1 VDKVGG
7 LNQDLAYPV
16 FRKAGRKAI
25 FWKSLEGI
33 ALIETITLKDDQMF
47 LVSDRTGEI
56 KSGIEGHGLYFEDT
70 RYLSNLEL
78 TINGQAPQALNYNAD
93 YNIAATF
100 HLSSPYFSQLQALDS
115 SIAQAQTA
123 VAHAVSIIR
132 KRQVQ
137 NGLLEE
143 LKFTNFHPETLTVEF
158 TLKVSAD
165 FADIFEVRGY
175 PRHLEGTASQV
186 EVRDGGKRLQF
197 RSNPVKPEIPVRALQ
212 FESSLAPQSYEINE
226 VVSPHNGLVFPQ
238 VALHY
243 RLELQT
249 EQAVILNLNASPV
262 QAGNDIAAR
271 PLTDSRFAQ
280 QVAAAHATF
289 EQWEKDCMVVQ
300 SNDFLFNRLMR
311 TSRLDLRSLLQRS
324 GDYMV
329 MTAGL
334 PWYFSFFGRDSLI
347 ASIQT
352 LSLDVNIA
360 RDTLRALA
368 QYQGKEFNDWR
379 DEEPGKIL
387 HELRRGDMTL
397 SGEMPHGPYYG
408 SVDSTLL
415 FIWCY
420 ALTLEWTGDREFF
433 KELWPAVEKGL
444 DWAARYGDMDGDG
457 FIEFN
462 RRSERGILH
471 QGWKDSDESMGGSLG
486 PHPAGPIALVEV
498 QGYYYAALT
507 STARVLRRFGDTSQQ
522 ALAGTLD
529 TQAARLKE
537 AFNREFWWPEEQ
549 FFAQALDGQK
559 KQVRNITSNPG
570 HCLWSGIVDQDKAAP
585 VAARLM
591 QPDLLSGWGI
601 RTMSSADPTYNPM
614 SYHNGSVWPHDNS
627 LIAAGLRRYGF
638 EKETLDLVE
647 QLLAAATTFP
657 DSRLPELYCG
667 FPRVED
673 GIEEAA
679 PAAYPVSC
687 SPQAWAAG
695 SGPYLLQTLLDL
707 QPDGDNQTVRANPVL
722 PASLENLTLRGLRI
736 GNNRVNLACW
746 RNPQTGEIQAL
757 TTRSEETPVDSAT
770 TYK

>member
-1 VDKVGG
+1 MT
-7 LNQDLAYPV
+7 
-16 FRKAGRKAI
+16 
-25 FWKSLEGI
+25 
-33 ALIETITLKDDQMF
+33 ETITLKDDQMF
-47 LVSDRTGEI
+47 LVSDTAGEI
-56 KSGIEGHGLYFEDT
+56 KNGLEGHGLYFEDT

-78 TINGQAPQALNYNAD
+78 TINGQAPQALNYTAD

-100 HLSSPYFSQLQALDS
+100 HLSSPFFSQLQPTDS
-115 SIAQAQTA
+115 SISQAQTA

-132 KRQVQ
+132 KRLVQ
-137 NGLLEE
+137 DGLLEE
-143 LKFTNFHPETLTVEF
+143 LKFTNFHPEPLTVDF
-158 TLKVSAD
+158 SLKVSAD

-175 PRHLEGTASQV
+175 PRHLEGSAARV
-186 EVRDGGKRLQF
+186 EVRDNGQRLEF
-197 RSNPVKPEIPVRALQ
+197 RSTPVKPEVPARTLG
-212 FESSLAPQSYEINE
+212 FESSLAPQSYKINE
-226 VVSPHNGLVFPQ
+226 LVSPHNGLVFSQ
-238 VALHY
+238 VALDYH
-243 RLELQT
+243 LELQT
-249 EQAVILNLNASPV
+249 GQAVTLNLKVCPGKTRHS
-262 QAGNDIAAR
+262 AGEKK
-271 PLTDSRFAQ
+271 LTDAEFAKL
-280 QVAAAHATF
+280 VAQAHATF
-289 EQWEKDCMVVQ
+289 EQWEKECTRVQ
-300 SNDFLFNRLMR
+300 SNDYLFNRLMR

-324 GDYMV
+324 GEYMV

-352 LSLDVNIA
+352 LSLNVNIA
-360 RDTLRALA
+360 KDTLRVLA

-420 ALTLEWTGDREFF
+420 ALTLDWTGDREFF

-444 DWAARYGDMDGDG
+444 EWASHYGDIDGDG

-486 PHPAGPIALVEV
+486 PHPTGPVALVEV

-507 STARVLRRFGDTSQQ
+507 ATARVLRRFGDPDQQ
-522 ALAGTLD
+522 ALAESLD
-529 TQAARLKE
+529 TQAGRLKE
-537 AFNREFWWPEEQ
+537 AFNLKFWWPEEN

-559 KQVRNITSNPG
+559 EQVRNITSNPG
-570 HCLWSGIVDQDKAAP
+570 HCLWSGIVDQHKAAA
-585 VAARLM
+585 VVARLM
-591 QPDLLSGWGI
+591 QPDMLSGWGI
-601 RTMSSADPTYNPM
+601 RTMSALDHTYNPM

-638 EKETLDLVE
+638 DKEALALVE

-695 SGPYLLQTLLDL
+695 SGPFLLQTLLDL
-707 QPDGDNQTVRANPVL
+707 QPDVDTLTVRANPVL
-722 PASLENLTLRGLRI
+722 PASLENLTLLGLRT
-736 GNNRVNLACW
+736 GNSRTKLTFW
-746 RNPQTGEIQAL
+746 HDPTTGEVQTL
-757 TTRSEETPVDSAT
+757 STRSEESPAHPAT
-770 TYK
+770 FYR

>member
-1 VDKVGG
+1 M
-7 LNQDLAYPV
+7 
-16 FRKAGRKAI
+16 
-25 FWKSLEGI
+25 
-33 ALIETITLKDDQMF
+33 IETITLKDDQMF
-47 LVSDRTGEI
+47 LVSDTAGEI
-56 KSGIEGHGLYFEDT
+56 KNGLEGHGLYFEDT

-78 TINGQAPQALNYNAD
+78 CINQQAPQALNHNVD

-100 HLSSPYFSQLQALDS
+100 HLSSPFVSQLQPVDS
-115 SIAQAQTA
+115 SISQTMTA
-123 VAHAVSIIR
+123 VAHAISIIR

-137 NGLLEE
+137 DGLVEQ
-143 LKFTNFHPETLTVEF
+143 LKFTNFHAEPLSLDF
-158 TLKVSAD
+158 SLKVSAD

-175 PRHLEGTASQV
+175 PRHLEGTASKA
-186 EVRDGGKRLQF
+186 EVKNNGQRLEF
-197 RSNPVKPEIPVRALQ
+197 RSTPVKAGVAVRTLT
-212 FESSLAPQSYEINE
+212 FESSLVPASYEVHE
-226 VVSPHNGLVFPQ
+226 LVSPLNDLTFPQ

-243 RLELQT
+243 QLELET
-249 EQAVILNLNASPV
+249 GQAVTLNLVARPGQG
-262 QAGNDIAAR
+262 QATGDSADLDSAGFAAR
-271 PLTDSRFAQ
+271 VRQ
-280 QVAAAHATF
+280 AHATF
-289 EQWEKDCMVVQ
+289 EQWEQDCTQVET
-300 SNDFLFNRLMR
+300 NDYLFNRFMR
-311 TSRLDLRSLLQRS
+311 TSQLDLRSLLQRS

-334 PWYFSFFGRDSLI
+334 PWYFSFFGRDSLV

-352 LSLDVNIA
+352 LSLNVNIA
-360 RDTLRALA
+360 KDTLQALA
-368 QYQGKEFNDWR
+368 RYQGQEFNDWR

-420 ALTLEWTGDREFF
+420 ALTLQWTGDQEFF
-433 KELWPAVEKGL
+433 KELWPKVERGL
-444 DWAARYGDMDGDG
+444 DWAKNYGDQDGDG

-486 PHPAGPIALVEV
+486 PRPAGPIALVEV
-498 QGYYYAALT
+498 QGYYYAALAE
-507 STARVLRRFGDTSQQ
+507 TAKVLRRFGDAAQQ
-522 ALAGTLD
+522 ARAQSLAD
-529 TQAARLKE
+529 QAARLKE
-537 AFNREFWWPEEQ
+537 QFNQKFWWPEEN

-559 KQVRNITSNPG
+559 AQVRNITSNPG
-570 HCLWSGIVDQDKAAP
+570 HCLWSGIVDEDKAAQ

-591 QPDLLSGWGI
+591 QPDMLSGWGI
-601 RTMSSADPTYNPM
+601 RTINTLDPTYNPM
-614 SYHNGSVWPHDNS
+614 SYHNGSIWPHDNS

-638 EKETLDLVE
+638 DREALTLIE
-647 QLLAAATTFP
+647 QLLDAATTFP

-695 SGPYLLQTLLDL
+695 SGPLLLQTLLGL
-707 QPDGDNQTVRANPVL
+707 QPDADTLGVAARPVL
-722 PASLENLTLRGLRI
+722 PAKVDHLTLQGLKI
-736 GNNRVNLACW
+736 GNRRINLAFQ
-746 RNPQTGEIQAL
+746 RDAKTGEIRTLSTQ
-757 TTRSEETPVDSAT
+757 SEASPTNRINELQINPV
-770 TYK
+770 

>member
-1 VDKVGG
+1 M
-7 LNQDLAYPV
+7 
-16 FRKAGRKAI
+16 
-25 FWKSLEGI
+25 
-33 ALIETITLKDDQMF
+33 IETITLKDDQMF
-47 LVSDRTGEI
+47 LVSDRTGQI
-56 KSGIEGHGLYFEDT
+56 KNGLEGHGLYFEDT

-78 TINGQAPQALNYNAD
+78 TVNGQAPQALNCNAD

-100 HLSSPYFSQLQALDS
+100 HLSSPYFSQLQTRDS

-132 KRQVQ
+132 KRQVR

-143 LKFTNFHPETLTVEF
+143 LKFTNFHQEPLVIEF
-158 TLKVSAD
+158 SLKISAD
-165 FADIFEVRGY
+165 FADIFEVRGF

-186 EVRDGGKRLQF
+186 EVLEGGRRLLF
-197 RSNPVKPEIPVRALQ
+197 RSNPVKPEIPARSLQ
-212 FESSLAPQSYEINE
+212 FETSLAPQSYETKE
-226 VVSPHNGLVFPQ
+226 SVSPHNGLSLPQ
-238 VALHY
+238 VALNY

-249 EQAVILNLNASPV
+249 GQPVILNLDATPV
-262 QAGNDIAAR
+262 QNGGSVTAQ
-271 PLTDSRFAQ
+271 PLTDAGFAE

-289 EQWEKDCMVVQ
+289 DRWEKDCALVQ
-300 SNDFLFNRLMR
+300 TDDFLFNRLMR

-324 GDYMV
+324 GDNMV

-368 QYQGKEFNDWR
+368 CYQGKEFNDWR

-420 ALTLEWTGDREFF
+420 ALTLDWTGDREFF
-433 KELWPAVEKGL
+433 EELWPAVEKGL
-444 DWAARYGDMDGDG
+444 EWATRYGDMDGDG
-457 FIEFN
+457 YIEFN

-486 PHPAGPIALVEV
+486 PHPEGPLALVEV
-498 QGYYYAALT
+498 QGYYYAALVA
-507 STARVLRRFGDTSQQ
+507 TARVLRRFGNTAQQ
-522 ALAGTLD
+522 TLAGTLD
-529 TQAARLKE
+529 SQAARLKE
-537 AFNREFWWPEEQ
+537 AFNRDFWWPEEK
-549 FFAQALDGQK
+549 FFAQALDGHK

-570 HCLWSGIVDQDKAAP
+570 HCLWSGIIDQDKAAE
-585 VAARLM
+585 VATRLM

-601 RTMSSADPTYNPM
+601 RTMSSFDPTYNPM
-614 SYHNGSVWPHDNS
+614 SYHNGSIWPHDNS
-627 LIAAGLRRYGF
+627 LIAAGLRLYGF
-638 EKETLDLVE
+638 EKETLALVE

-667 FPRVED
+667 FSRVED

-722 PASLENLTLRGLRI
+722 PASVGNLTLRGLRI
-736 GNNRVNLACW
+736 GDNRVDLACW
-746 RNPQTGEIQAL
+746 RDPKTGNIQTL
-757 TTRSEETPVDSAT
+757 TTRSEESPVTRAT
-770 TYK
+770 SYK